1 MDTTSL
7 APHFLQSLR
16 GATQSGKTGHLNRV
30 VRLFSFLFFLN
41 GVGFC
46 TRLNFGGKSFEPLK
60 ISLWA
65 TLIEADWDGFLLS
78 PPAPSS
84 PQHASATL
92 WRETEVRSRVERWHP
107 RQCCPSCGALGA
119 RCGFNHHVLGLGVWS
134 QFSPLEGAFEGSLGN
149 FLLGL
154 NYASSLARLNSCV
167 QTKRKSGAG
176 FPSFSHGETQDDQ
189 VLSWCNCFP

>member
-1 MDTTSL
+1 MGGGVDTTSL

-78 PPAPSS
+78 PPACPLPS
-84 PQHASATL
+84 TL
-92 WRETEVRSRVERWHP
+92 QQP
-107 RQCCPSCGALGA
+107 CGGRQRLGA
-119 RCGFNHHVLGLGVWS
+119 GLSGGIQDSAARVAGRWVRDVVLTITFWVWGCGLNFLPWKVRLKDPWGI
-134 QFSPLEGAFEGSLGN
+134 FSLG
-149 FLLGL
+149 
-154 NYASSLARLNSCV
+154 
-167 QTKRKSGAG
+167 
-176 FPSFSHGETQDDQ
+176 
-189 VLSWCNCFP
+189 